1 MNYFSRGTPLPESVD
16 THRIVQ
22 IVSRPARAELRTEH
36 GSGISFVKA
45 RGSLTIAPA
54 GPVPNVRLHTPS
66 ELICCV
72 LDLGFT
78 RGIAEELDRQPSA
91 GPIFQSGVQNAS
103 IGKIIGLLSDELEA
117 GGRSGT
123 LYAETLAHAL
133 AIKFLQ
139 LYDTSQ
145 DKISSS
151 KPLLP
156 KILRRI
162 QERIEAE
169 LNRQLSLDALAKESG
184 YSRAHFLRMFRVATG
199 LTPHQYVLE
208 RRLNRAQQLLK
219 QKQTALADIA
229 VACGFSSQTHM
240 TDSFRNHLGITPGEY
255 RRSFSSVKPE
265 PSHSSGSNHVSN
277 QGQLSAG
284 SQR

>member
-1 MNYFSRGTPLPESVD
+1 MNYFSRGAPFPESVD
-16 THRIVQ
+16 RHRIVQ
-22 IVSRPARAELRTEH
+22 IVSRFARAERRTEH
-36 GSGISFVKA
+36 RSCISFVKA

-66 ELICCV
+66 ELISCV

-78 RGIAEELDRQPSA
+78 RGIAEELDRQPSER
-91 GPIFQSGVQNAS
+91 PIFQSGVQNTS
-103 IGKIIGLLSDELEA
+103 IGKIIGLLSDELQT
-117 GGRSGT
+117 GGRSGP

-139 LYDTSQ
+139 LYETSE

-184 YSRAHFLRMFRVATG
+184 YSRAHFLRMFRAATG

-255 RRSFSSVKPE
+255 RRSFFSMKPE
-265 PSHSSGSNHVSN
+265 PSHSPGSNPVSN